1 MTENYPGASGSG
13 EPEPS
18 PEHSSQSAQQGQ
30 PGAGPV
36 AGEAGVS
43 GASGVGVGGLSGAG
57 VGGVSA
63 SEASASGVG
72 AGGVGANAGPAAEP
86 AAGSN
91 PDPNAADPNAADPS
105 PWSAGSHA
113 YYSPP
118 TSQYQPSGGYGGY
131 PPAGGS
137 SLPPMP
143 VGQPPVSAGQP
154 QAPRRRGRVALIA
167 GVAVLA
173 LVVGGGAG
181 TLGGYLVSGSHG
193 GPGTVNS
200 LDQVPPNAA
209 PASNTPPPASGTVQA
224 VASAVLPAVV
234 EVSVQFQSNQGLGGD
249 TGSGIVITADGD
261 ILTNNHVITDA
272 IANNGQIQV
281 IFQSGKTV
289 KATVIGRDPSA
300 DIAVIKAQGAS
311 GLTVAQLG
319 NSDNLQ
325 VGQQVVAIGAPY
337 GLSGT
342 VTSGIVS
349 ALHRPTAAGS
359 SNTANSQDTVMD
371 AIQTDAAI
379 NPGNSG
385 GPLVN
390 MQGQVIGINSAIYSS
405 SNSASG
411 QAGNVGIGFAIPVN
425 QAQRLAQDIVTTG
438 HSIQTYLGVTVTDSV
453 STAIGGAAAQDPQYL
468 SQLEQAGLT
477 NGALIKSVASGG
489 PADKG
494 GLKAGAVV
502 VKAVT
507 NGVTRLI
514 TSANGLVAAVRASAP
529 GNQMT
534 LTLSD
539 GSTITATL
547 GGQPVAGN

>member
-13 EPEPS
+13 EPQPS
-18 PEHSSQSAQQGQ
+18 PEHSSRPAQPAQHGQ
-30 PGAGPV
+30 PGQPGQ
-36 AGEAGVS
+36 
-43 GASGVGVGGLSGAG
+43 
-57 VGGVSA
+57 
-63 SEASASGVG
+63 
-72 AGGVGANAGPAAEP
+72 PAAEP
-86 AAGSN
+86 TAGSN
-91 PDPNAADPNAADPS
+91 PDPNAGDPN

-113 YYSPP
+113 YYPP
-118 TSQYQPSGGYGGY
+118 TSQYQSAGGYGGY
-131 PPAGGS
+131 PPAGAS
-137 SLPPMP
+137 TVPSVP
-143 VGQPPVSAGQP
+143 AGQP

-167 GVAVLA
+167 VVAVLA
-173 LVVGGGAG
+173 LVVGGVAG
-181 TLGGYLVSGSHG
+181 GVGGYLVSGSGSG
-193 GPGTVNS
+193 GSGTVNA
-200 LDQVPPNAA
+200 LDQAPVNTA
-209 PASNTPPPASGTVQA
+209 PASSTPGPSSGTVQA

-249 TGSGIVITADGD
+249 TGSGIVITSDGD
-261 ILTNNHVITDA
+261 ILTNNHVIA
-272 IANNGQIQV
+272 AAAANNGQIQV
-281 IFQSGKTV
+281 IFQSGRTV
-289 KATVIGRDPSA
+289 KATIIGRDPSA
-300 DIAVIKAQGAS
+300 DVAVIKAQGAS

-319 NSDNLQ
+319 NSDSLQ

-359 SNTANSQDTVMD
+359 SNTSNSQDTVMD

-405 SNSASG
+405 GSASG
-411 QAGNVGIGFAIPVN
+411 QGGNVGIGFAIPVN

-438 HSIQTYLGVTVTDSV
+438 HSIQTYLGVSVTDSV
-453 STAIGGAAAQDPQYL
+453 STAVGGAAAQDPQYL

-489 PADKG
+489 PADKA
-494 GLKAGAVV
+494 GLKVGAVV
-502 VKAVT
+502 VKVVT

-514 TSANGLVAAVRASAP
+514 TNANGLVAAVRAAAP

-539 GSTITATL
+539 GSSITATL
-547 GGQPVAGN
+547 GGQPVAAN